1 MLSGLRAG
9 TPVYVFNE
17 KEFRVINGKVVSVSN
32 QYPQY
37 NFSALG
43 NPAQNYAAVDLVVDM
58 EGRTA
63 TFPKIPLNS
72 SVAEFPDKGLLLS
85 ETREGVLNEISA
97 IRNTNQTEIDKLQE
111 REAVVSKCDAL
122 MLELNPQLK
131 REKEQSAEIAELK
144 AKIDLLMEKLSS
156 VPDRDQLKH

>member
-1 MLSGLRAG
+1 M
-9 TPVYVFNE
+9 
-17 KEFRVINGKVVSVSN
+17 
-32 QYPQY
+32 
-37 NFSALG
+37 
-43 NPAQNYAAVDLVVDM
+43 
-58 EGRTA
+58 
-63 TFPKIPLNS
+63 
-72 SVAEFPDKGLLLS
+72 LLS

-111 REAVVSKCDAL
+111 RKAVVSKCDAL

>member
-9 TPVYVFNE
+9 MPVYIFNE
-17 KEFRVINGKVVSVSN
+17 REFKVLNGKVISVSN

-43 NPAQNYAAVDLVVDM
+43 NPAQNYAAVDLVIEVDGKS
-58 EGRTA
+58 E
-63 TFPKIPLNS
+63 TFQKIPLTS
-72 SVAEFPDKGLLLS
+72 SIAEFPDKGILLS

-97 IRNTNQTEIDKLQE
+97 IRNTNQTEINKLSE
-111 REAVVSKCDAL
+111 RETIVKRCDAL

-144 AKIDLLMEKLSS
+144 AKIDLLMDKLSLVS
-156 VPDRDQLKH
+156 DRTS